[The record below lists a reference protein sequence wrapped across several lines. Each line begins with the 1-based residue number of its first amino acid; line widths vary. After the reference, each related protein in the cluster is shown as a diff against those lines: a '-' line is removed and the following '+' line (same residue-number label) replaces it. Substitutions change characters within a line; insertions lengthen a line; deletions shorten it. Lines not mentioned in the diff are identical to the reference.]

1 MRFWNI
7 LLPISGKQIS
17 FLGNMRKK
25 NLIPT
30 NLDGTPLI
38 SMGDPNLVSGARY
51 TSDASFKDTGWHHHD
66 MAVLGCMEAG
76 IIGLRTDKES
86 MVLSSGMMVFVP
98 AFVSHLEVG
107 MGTDVTGWYLCLP
120 KNRISFM
127 PNEVCAL
134 RMSDLLLLLC
144 KKIVSLGPIKHSEKT
159 PAQKR
164 FVLTF
169 LDELADAE
177 KPEHLSIPLPR
188 TAALCLVA
196 SQILSNPGDMETI
209 DHWARVAAMS
219 RRSFTKYFHEETG
232 ISFARWRQL
241 VKLQQSLKL
250 LAEGKSVT
258 DIALDLGYQN
268 SSNFIANF
276 RKQFGVPPTKY
287 MRAEKRKSVRVGKL
301 DFNCS

>member
-25 NLIPT
+25 HLIPA

-38 SMGDPNLVSGARY
+38 SMGDSDLVCGARY
-51 TSDASFKDTGWHHHD
+51 TADACFNETGWHHHD

-86 MVLSSGMMVFVP
+86 MVLSSGMMVFIP
-98 AFVSHLEVG
+98 PFVAHNEVG
-107 MGTDVTGWYLCLP
+107 MGTEVTGWYLCLP
-120 KNRISFM
+120 RDRISLM
-127 PNEVCAL
+127 PKEISVL
-134 RMSDLLLLLC
+134 KMSDLLLHLC
-144 KKIVSLGPIKHSEKT
+144 KKIVSWGPIKRSEKS

-164 FVLTF
+164 LVLTF
-169 LDELADAE
+169 LDELAEAATPD
-177 KPEHLSIPLPR
+177 HLSIPLPA

-196 SQILSNPGDMETI
+196 SQILANPGDMETI
-209 DHWARVAAMS
+209 DHWAQVAAMS

-232 ISFARWRQL
+232 VSFVRWRQL
-241 VKLQQSLKL
+241 VKLQQSLKF
-250 LAEGKSVT
+250 LADGKSVT
-258 DIALDLGYQN
+258 EVALDLGYQN

-276 RKQFGVPPTKY
+276 RKQFGVSPTKY
-287 MRAEKRKSVRVGKL
+287 MSDEKKISIRVGKL
-301 DFNCS
+301 AAGGV